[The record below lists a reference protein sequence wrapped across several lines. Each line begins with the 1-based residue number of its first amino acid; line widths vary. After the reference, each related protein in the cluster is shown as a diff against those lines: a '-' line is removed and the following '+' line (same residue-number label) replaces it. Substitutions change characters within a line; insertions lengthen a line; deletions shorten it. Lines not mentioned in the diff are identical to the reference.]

1 MAISY
6 ASTPFTFVDSQFGS
20 ASASNIKSLVNVVV
34 DRRYHKEVQK
44 KTFFQSHG
52 MIGADVYSE
61 GDFAQTAPGL
71 PVVRKTD
78 LTAQPGDTI
87 KMGLRKNLSFA
98 ISTGT
103 TGGTQLVDSEVGWDL
118 DNQLVKVEQFRQGV
132 RTNGGINS
140 QRNPY
145 EPFEQTEVSL
155 LSDWSA
161 QQKDTSILY
170 AMHYGFGHHL
180 LRKYGHTNLA
190 PTAVIN
196 TLYGNDTTMTT
207 SRTIANMLGAGTDN
221 VKPVTFEIGEAYC
234 RQAEF
239 DPISVGGDSYWVALI
254 SPKAKLALYQ
264 DATFRSA
271 VQHARERSVDNP
283 LFKYGDGLIYGNCI
297 IFTYDKIR
305 TILGGNNP
313 AGLTVSNDVI
323 TEAAYTGIG
332 GGLASTDL
340 HATYFL
346 GANAVVWADGMYS
359 MAERIRSENDYG
371 NIIGRAVDE
380 IFGTKRADWKN
391 EGGTIDINQSLL
403 QIVNSTV
410 L

>member
-1 MAISY
+1 
-6 ASTPFTFVDSQFGS
+6 
-20 ASASNIKSLVNVVV
+20 
-34 DRRYHKEVQK
+34 
-44 KTFFQSHG
+44 
-52 MIGADVYSE
+52 
-61 GDFAQTAPGL
+61 
-71 PVVRKTD
+71 
-78 LTAQPGDTI
+78 
-87 KMGLRKNLSFA
+87 
-98 ISTGT
+98 
-103 TGGTQLVDSEVGWDL
+103 
-118 DNQLVKVEQFRQGV
+118 
-132 RTNGGINS
+132 
-140 QRNPY
+140 
-145 EPFEQTEVSL
+145 
-155 LSDWSA
+155 
-161 QQKDTSILY
+161 
-170 AMHYGFGHHL
+170 
-180 LRKYGHTNLA
+180 
-190 PTAVIN
+190 
-196 TLYGNDTTMTT
+196 
-207 SRTIANMLGAGTDN
+207 MLGAGTDN